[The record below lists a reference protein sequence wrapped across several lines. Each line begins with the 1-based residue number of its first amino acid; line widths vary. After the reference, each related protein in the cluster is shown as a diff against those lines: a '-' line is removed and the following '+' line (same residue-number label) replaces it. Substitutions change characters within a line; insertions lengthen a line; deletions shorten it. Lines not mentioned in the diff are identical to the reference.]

1 MKRMRKHWQRIAV
14 IATLLMAAGLI
25 GAVPAAVVKAGSGPA
40 KGWTFETIDPP
51 SELLQ
56 GEDFTV
62 EVVFINNVGLIT
74 MQWQSPISANFWD
87 NLHSAVVQ
95 KGNWTILD
103 VPGYANAADSNA
115 NSQGEIAVGYYGLGD
130 YAFKNMIYWRGDYT
144 PFEFRGMGPDRYVM
158 VDSINEREQFA
169 AAVFDGTTNA
179 ENMVGHGL
187 VGTSSRYTIFD
198 YPAAV
203 NTIAMG
209 INNDETVAGWYQDSN
224 HNYHAFLYDYDHRGS
239 AFANIDVPGSTFSSA
254 TAINNGGEITGA
266 YIDQNGNMKGYLLR
280 GSQYTDIVVP
290 GAVVTNPYWIN
301 DRGQIS
307 GTYLDTN
314 GTWHGFVATAELSSK

>member
-1 MKRMRKHWQRIAV
+1 MKRITKHWLTIAV
-14 IATLLMAAGLI
+14 VAALLMAI
-25 GAVPAAVVKAGSGPA
+25 PSTRVNAAADSVKGY
-40 KGWTFETIDPP
+40 TFETIDPP

-56 GEDFTV
+56 GENFTV

-87 NLHSAVVQ
+87 NVHSAVVQ
-95 KGNWTILD
+95 KGHWTTLD
-103 VPGYANAADSNA
+103 VPGYANAAGSNA

-144 PFEFRGMGPDRYVM
+144 PFEFRGMGSDRYVM

-209 INNDETVAGWYQDSN
+209 INNDETVVGWYQDSN
-224 HNYHAFLYDYDHRGS
+224 NSTHAFLYDYDHPGS
-239 AFANIDVPGSTFSSA
+239 AFANIDVPGSTASYA
-254 TAINNGGEITGA
+254 TAINNSGEIAGA
-266 YIDQNGNMKGYLLR
+266 YIDQNGNIKGYLLR
-280 GSQYTDIVVP
+280 GSQYTDFVVP
-290 GAVVTNPYWIN
+290 GAVWTDLYWIN
-301 DRGQIS
+301 DLGQIS
-307 GTYLDTN
+307 GIYLDKN
-314 GTWHGFVATAELSSK
+314 GIWHGFVATPEHSSK